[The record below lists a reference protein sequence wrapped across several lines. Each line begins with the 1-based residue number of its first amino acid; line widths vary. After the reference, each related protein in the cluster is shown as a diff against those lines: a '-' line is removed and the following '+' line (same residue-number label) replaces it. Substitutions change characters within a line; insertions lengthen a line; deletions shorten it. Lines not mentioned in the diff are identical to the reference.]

1 MMHGTTIIAVK
12 RDKRVAIGGDG
23 QVSLENTII
32 KHKAKKIRR
41 VYEGKVLAGF
51 SGSVADAFTL
61 VDKFEGKIK
70 EYKGNL
76 QRASIEL
83 AKEWRTDKYL
93 RRLEAMLVVAD
104 KENLLLI
111 SGSGEVI
118 EPDDG
123 ILATGSGGPYALSSA
138 RALMK
143 HSNLSAKEIVEESL
157 RIASEICL
165 YTNSNI
171 TTEEL

>member
-1 MMHGTTIIAVK
+1 MKGTTIIAVK
-12 RDKRVAIGGDG
+12 KDGKVAIGGDG

-41 VYEGKVLAGF
+41 IYEGKVLAGF

-61 VDKFEGKIK
+61 VERFEGKIK

-76 QRASIEL
+76 QRAAVEL
-83 AKEWRTDKYL
+83 AKEWRMDKYL
-93 RRLEAMLVVAD
+93 RRLEAMLVVCD

-111 SGSGEVI
+111 SGGGEVI

-123 ILATGSGGPYALSSA
+123 ILSTGSGGP
-138 RALMK
+138 
-143 HSNLSAKEIVEESL
+143 
-157 RIASEICL
+157 
-165 YTNSNI
+165 
-171 TTEEL
+171 

>member
-1 MMHGTTIIAVK
+1 MKGTTIIAVK
-12 RDKRVAIGGDG
+12 KDGEVAIGGDG

-41 VYEGKVLAGF
+41 IYEEKVLAGF

-61 VDKFEGKIK
+61 VERFEGKIK

-76 QRASIEL
+76 QRAAVEL
-83 AKEWRTDKYL
+83 AKEWRMDKYL
-93 RRLEAMLVVAD
+93 RRLEAMLVVCD
-104 KENLLLI
+104 KESLLLI
-111 SGSGEVI
+111 SGGGEVI

-123 ILATGSGGPYALSSA
+123 ILSTGSGGPYALASA
-138 RALMK
+138 RALIK
-143 HSNLSAKEIVEESL
+143 HSNLNAREIVEESL
-157 RIASEICL
+157 RIASEVCL

-171 TTEEL
+171 TVEVLE

>member
-1 MMHGTTIIAVK
+1 MKGTTILAVK
-12 RDKRVAIGGDG
+12 RDERVAIGGDG
-23 QVSLENTII
+23 QVSLENIII
-32 KHKAKKIRR
+32 KHKAKKIRKI
-41 VYEGKVLAGF
+41 YDGKVLVGF

-76 QRASIEL
+76 QRASVEL

-93 RRLEAMLVVAD
+93 RRLEAMLVTCD
-104 KENLLLI
+104 RHNLLLI

-123 ILATGSGGPYALSSA
+123 ILATGSGGPYALASA
-138 RALMK
+138 RALIK
-143 HSNLSAKEIVEESL
+143 HSQLSAKEIVKESL
-157 RIASEICL
+157 KITGEICL
-165 YTNSNI
+165 YTNLNI
-171 TTEEL
+171 TIEEL

>member
-1 MMHGTTIIAVK
+1 MKGTTIVAVK
-12 RDKRVAIGGDG
+12 RDGRVAIGGDG

-32 KHKAKKIRR
+32 KHRAKKIRKI
-41 VYEGKVLAGF
+41 YDGKVLVGF

-76 QRASIEL
+76 ERAAVEL

-93 RRLEAMLVVAD
+93 RRLEAMLVVCD
-104 KENLLLI
+104 NEHLLLI
-111 SGSGEVI
+111 SGGGEVI

-123 ILATGSGGPYALSSA
+123 VLSTGSGGPYALASA
-138 RALMK
+138 KALMR

-157 RIASEICL
+157 RIAGEICL
-165 YTNSNI
+165 YTNLHI